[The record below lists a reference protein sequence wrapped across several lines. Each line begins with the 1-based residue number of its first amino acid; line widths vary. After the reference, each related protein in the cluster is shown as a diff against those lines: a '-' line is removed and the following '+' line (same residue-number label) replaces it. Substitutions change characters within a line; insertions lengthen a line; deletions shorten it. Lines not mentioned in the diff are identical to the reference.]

1 MKKFEFTGETKLWF
15 GRTLH
20 RIRALISIER
30 WNVKKGDDG
39 GWIEKEE
46 NLTHD
51 GNAWV
56 SGDAWVYGD
65 AQVCGNALVCD
76 NARVYGNALV
86 CGNALVYG
94 DARVSGDARVCDNA
108 HYMTI
113 GPIGSRNGITTF
125 FRDKSGKIMVMC
137 GCFYG
142 DIDAFIEEVKQTHR
156 ESKHAKAYLAAAELA
171 KIQIDISEVK
181 DDAKSE

>member
-15 GRTLH
+15 GKTLH
-20 RIRALISIER
+20 RIRALIAIKK

-51 GNAWV
+51 G
-56 SGDAWVYGD
+56 
-65 AQVCGNALVCD
+65 
-76 NARVYGNALV
+76 
-86 CGNALVYG
+86 
-94 DARVSGDARVCDNA
+94 DARVSGNARVSGDA

-125 FRDKSGKIMVMC
+125 FRDKSGKIMVVC

-142 DIDAFIEEVKQTHR
+142 DIDAFIEKVKQTHR

-171 KIQIDISEVK
+171 KI
-181 DDAKSE
+181 

>member
-1 MKKFEFTGETKLWF
+1 MGK
-15 GRTLH
+15 TLH
-20 RIRALISIER
+20 RIRALIAIEK

-51 GNAWV
+51 GDALVSGNAWV
-56 SGDAWVYGD
+56 SGD
-65 AQVCGNALVCD
+65 
-76 NARVYGNALV
+76 
-86 CGNALVYG
+86 
-94 DARVSGDARVCDNA
+94 A

-125 FRDKSGKIMVMC
+125 FRDKSGKIMVAC

-142 DIDAFIEEVKQTHR
+142 DIDAFIEKVKQTHR

>member
-1 MKKFEFTGETKLWF
+1 M
-15 GRTLH
+15 
-20 RIRALISIER
+20 
-30 WNVKKGDDG
+30 
-39 GWIEKEE
+39 
-46 NLTHD
+46 
-51 GNAWV
+51 
-56 SGDAWVYGD
+56 VYGD
-65 AQVCGNALVCD
+65 ARVYGNALVCDNARVYGNALVCD